1 MERSTVG
8 VIVGDP
14 MKTSA
19 PCPLAVRAAAE
30 TGDGGGVRER
40 DVEILLCPSVNQ
52 QHVLALNPAARASC
66 QISLRR

>member
-30 TGDGGGVRER
+30 TGDGGGVGE
-40 DVEILLCPSVNQ
+40 
-52 QHVLALNPAARASC
+52 
-66 QISLRR
+66 

>member
-1 MERSTVG
+1 MHTPMACELTAMSVLKGEKRKEEERSTVG

-30 TGDGGGVRER
+30 TGDGGGVGE
-40 DVEILLCPSVNQ
+40 
-52 QHVLALNPAARASC
+52 
-66 QISLRR
+66 